1 MDEASKA
8 TPPELVLPLTLGKK
22 VVVIGDHKQ
31 LPPMI
36 DSDEFAEALGTMGA
50 KQLAEE
56 LSAEELKV
64 SQFEKLFS
72 HAPEYAITS
81 LDTQFRM
88 HEQIMKC
95 ISQFYADQKE
105 LEHGLICGI
114 KETQDIPDLND
125 KASRWHGLSLLPFL
139 EPDIHAIWVNVDTP
153 EQQRKNSTSYYNL
166 GEVEAIQTVLRALT
180 KADGFSE
187 YMQAQKKEED
197 KEIGVI
203 TYYMSQMRA
212 IRNALYPSL
221 DKNQWR
227 NFERF
232 KCDNEYSIPFRINTV
247 DRFQGMERNIVIVST
262 VRSNKYERPNGD
274 VVANKKYPTALGFAK
289 ELQRINVGFSRA
301 KRLLIVV
308 GNKEHF
314 AHKPEYANAI
324 SQMKYIDISQLQN
337 L

>member
-1 MDEASKA
+1 
-8 TPPELVLPLTLGKK
+8 
-22 VVVIGDHKQ
+22 
-31 LPPMI
+31 
-36 DSDEFAEALGTMGA
+36 
-50 KQLAEE
+50 
-56 LSAEELKV
+56 
-64 SQFEKLFS
+64 
-72 HAPEYAITS
+72 
-81 LDTQFRM
+81 
-88 HEQIMKC
+88 
-95 ISQFYADQKE
+95 
-105 LEHGLICGI
+105 
-114 KETQDIPDLND
+114 
-125 KASRWHGLSLLPFL
+125 
-139 EPDIHAIWVNVDTP
+139 
-153 EQQRKNSTSYYNL
+153 L

-180 KADGFSE
+180 KADGFTE
-187 YMQAQKKEED
+187 YMQAQEKEED

-221 DKNQWR
+221 DKSQWR
-227 NFERF
+227 NFERY

-262 VRSNKYERPNGD
+262 VRSNKYERPNGE
-274 VVANKKYPTALGFAK
+274 VVANEKYPTALGFAK

>member
-1 MDEASKA
+1 M
-8 TPPELVLPLTLGKK
+8 
-22 VVVIGDHKQ
+22 IGDHKQ

-36 DSDEFAEALGTMGA
+36 DSDEFSEALGALGA

-56 LSAEELKV
+56 LSADDLKV

-72 HAPEYAITS
+72 NAPDYAITS

-95 ISQFYADQKE
+95 IAQFYADQKE

-114 KETQDIPDLND
+114 KQTQDIPDLSN
-125 KASRWHGLSLLPFL
+125 KASRWHGLTLMPFL
-139 EPDIHAIWVNVDTP
+139 EPDVHAIWVNVDTP
-153 EQQRKNSTSYYNL
+153 EQQRKNSTSYYNM
-166 GEVEAIQTVLRALT
+166 GEVEAIITVLRALT
-180 KADGFSE
+180 KAEGFVE
-187 YMQAQKKEED
+187 YMQAQEKEED

-212 IRNALYPSL
+212 IRDALYPSL

-232 KCDNEYSIPFRINTV
+232 KYNNEFATPFRINTV

-262 VRSNKYERPNGD
+262 VRSNKFQRADGDIVPN
-274 VVANKKYPTALGFAK
+274 VKYPTALGFAK

-301 KRLLIVV
+301 KRLLIVI

-324 SQMKYIDISQLQN
+324 AQMNYIDIRQLQN